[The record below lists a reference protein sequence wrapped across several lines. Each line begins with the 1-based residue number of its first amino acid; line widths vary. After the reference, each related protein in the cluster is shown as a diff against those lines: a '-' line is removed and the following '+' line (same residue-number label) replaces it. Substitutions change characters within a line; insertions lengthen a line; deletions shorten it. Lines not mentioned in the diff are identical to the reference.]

1 MRLMKRMQ
9 AKKVVING
17 RIYKKNAAKVYF
29 SCIFDGIIT
38 ICRGGVMLLN
48 CHLYKL

>member
-1 MRLMKRMQ
+1 MRLVKLMQ

-17 RIYKKNAAKVYF
+17 QIYKKNAAKVSF

-38 ICRGGVMLLN
+38 VCRGGIMRFI
-48 CHLYKL
+48 CQLYKL